1 LTVLGARLRLEQK
14 ENVSN
19 FVVTLPLYGFRVEN
33 MEDDHVLLLECA
45 CGHRGYL
52 TKRELIR
59 ARAHSYD
66 RVIGLAFVL
75 RCRLC
80 KKRGRAE
87 IKVKRL
93 APH

>member
-1 LTVLGARLRLEQK
+1 
-14 ENVSN
+14 
-19 FVVTLPLYGFRVEN
+19 VTPPLYQFRVED

-52 TKRELIR
+52 TKRELLKSPRI
-59 ARAHSYD
+59 HSYD

-80 KKRGRAE
+80 RKRGRAE
-87 IKVKRL
+87 IKVNRL